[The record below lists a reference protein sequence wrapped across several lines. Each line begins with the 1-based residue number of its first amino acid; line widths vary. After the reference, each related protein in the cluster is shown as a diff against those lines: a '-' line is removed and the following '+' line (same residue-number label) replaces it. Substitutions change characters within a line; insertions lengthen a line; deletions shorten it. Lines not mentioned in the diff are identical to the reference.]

1 MLMWKHNKGNYLAE
15 AKLRRDG
22 GQVNQLSP

>member
-1 MLMWKHNKGNYLAE
+1 MWKHNEGNYFSA

-22 GQVNQLSP
+22 GQVNQ